1 MVPRDAIKEVGE
13 KHFLMVKGE
22 DNQFIETEVTIGE
35 ENDYYVEVSGSGI
48 KEGSEIL
55 ADLTNYDGTT
65 EAVQRESEGKV

>member
-1 MVPRDAIKEVGE
+1 MLRV
-13 KHFLMVKGE
+13 FLSTVSLPS
-22 DNQFIETEVTIGE
+22 FIETEVTIGE

-55 ADLTNYDGTT
+55 ADLTNDDGTT

>member
-22 DNQFIETEVTIGE
+22 DNQFIETEVTLGE

-55 ADLTNYDGTT
+55 ADLTNYNETT
-65 EAVQRESEGKV
+65 EGVENESKGEA